1 MPGTVLNVCTS
12 TRKGT
17 PKRSVNRAYLCLDS
31 GLDGDAHAGRW
42 HRQVSLLD
50 VADIRTME
58 AKGLTVQPGA
68 FGENLVISGIDTGQ
82 LGIGSRLSIDNA
94 EIEISQLGKVC
105 HTRCAIYF
113 QTGDCIMPRRGLFA
127 RVTRPGAVGAGS
139 AVEVAHAV
147 PRCTIQAAVVSSV
160 DGGHWTRVAAPMLR
174 ETLDAHIA
182 WQGHV
187 PDGDPVAFLHGL
199 VGRGL
204 DLVVVVVPGSVEGN
218 ALVEAVRGAIEC
230 EIDVPHLPNLVCGV
244 SGSALL
250 LAVRPGTLR
259 REFVDEWVRRHLEAL
274 QTCRSDGSPSESP
287 EGN

>member
-50 VADIRTME
+50 VADIRIME
-58 AKGLTVQPGA
+58 AKGLRLKPGA
-68 FGENLVISGIDTGQ
+68 FGENLVISGIDTGR
-82 LGIGSRLSIDNA
+82 LGIGSRLRIGDA

-113 QTGDCIMPRRGLFA
+113 RTGDCIMPRRGLFA

-147 PRCTIQAAVVSSV
+147 PRCTIQAAVVSSA
-160 DGGHWTRVAAPMLR
+160 DEARWPRLAAVMLR
-174 ETLDAHIA
+174 KSLDAHIA
-182 WQGHV
+182 WQGHLPV
-187 PDGDPVAFLHGL
+187 GDHAAFFRGL
-199 VGRGL
+199 AGRGL
-204 DLVVVVVPGSVEGN
+204 NLVVVVVPGSAQRE
-218 ALVEAVRGAIEC
+218 ALVEAVRGAIDR
-230 EIDVPHLPNLVCGV
+230 EIDAPHGPILACGV
-244 SGSALL
+244 SGPALL
-250 LAVRPGTLR
+250 LAIEPDTVRGTTAAT
-259 REFVDEWVRRHLEAL
+259 WVRRLLEASA
-274 QTCRSDGSPSESP
+274 TARSADSAAESGL
-287 EGN
+287 GN